1 MTVCWLFLVLL
12 LHSQAF
18 QLIKLKSAV
27 LSGLLLINITP
38 SLGTCESETNSIT
51 GSTVQFCRELGL
63 IDGSDR
69 LRSCRANENCFSTSS
84 ITAGKS
90 VSPYIYLQP
99 YDDAITILRESLK
112 LEGITIL
119 KSKEIND
126 NYYIIGAQKSVPRQP
141 AGSSLFYEFLIKK
154 EPKVIQYRALV
165 DKTVF
170 VYPLQQPVSDFGALQ
185 SKLNAV
191 FRRTSFRLQDL
202 SEMYDNINLQ

>member
-1 MTVCWLFLVLL
+1 MCWLFLALL
-12 LHSQAF
+12 LQAQAL
-18 QLIKLKSAV
+18 QLINLKAVV
-27 LSGLLLINITP
+27 LSGLLLMNVAP
-38 SLGTCESETNSIT
+38 PLGTCESETNTIT

-63 IDGSDR
+63 IDGDR

-84 ITAGKS
+84 ITPGKS
-90 VSPYIYLQP
+90 VSPYLYLQS
-99 YDDAITILRESLK
+99 YEDAITILTDALK

-126 NYYIIGAQKSVPRQP
+126 NYYIIGAEKSVPKQP

-154 EPKVIQYRALV
+154 KPQVVQYRALV
-165 DKTVF
+165 DKTLF

-185 SKLNAV
+185 SKLSGI

-202 SEMYDNINLQ
+202 SEMYDSINLQ